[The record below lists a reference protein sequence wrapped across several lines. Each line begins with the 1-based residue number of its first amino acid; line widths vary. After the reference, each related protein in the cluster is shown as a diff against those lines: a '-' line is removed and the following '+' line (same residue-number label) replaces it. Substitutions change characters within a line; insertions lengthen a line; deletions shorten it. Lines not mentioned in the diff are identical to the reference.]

1 MNAPGRP
8 RRRRAGDDRKA
19 SGDEGE
25 NRARAHLEAAGLT
38 LVAKNWK
45 APPRPGFGGHGGELD
60 LVMRDGEILV
70 IVEVR
75 TARAGFAGG
84 ASYTVGPAKRRRLS
98 VLAQLFLMSSSWRP
112 RAIRFDVV
120 AFDRT
125 QRQDQAEPVT
135 TLRWFK
141 NAFTV

>member
-1 MNAPGRP
+1 MSAPARP
-8 RRRRAGDDRKA
+8 RRRRPGDDRKA

-25 NRARAHLEAAGLT
+25 HRAQAHLEAAGLT

-60 LVMRDGEILV
+60 LVMRDGEVLV

-98 VLAQLFLMSSSWRP
+98 VLAQLFLMSSGWRP

-125 QRQDQAEPVT
+125 RPDDQAEPVT

-141 NAFTV
+141 NAFAV

>member
-1 MNAPGRP
+1 MSVPGRP
-8 RRRRAGDDRKA
+8 RRRRTGDDRKA

-25 NRARAHLEAAGLT
+25 ARARAHLEAAGLV
-38 LVAKNWK
+38 LIAQNWK

-60 LVMRDGEILV
+60 LVMRDGEVLV

-84 ASYTVGPAKRRRLS
+84 AAYTVGPAKRRRLS
-98 VLAQLFLMSSSWRP
+98 VLAQLFLVSSSWRP
-112 RAIRFDVV
+112 RAVRFDVV
-120 AFDRT
+120 AFDRAQVSGQT
-125 QRQDQAEPVT
+125 EPVT

-141 NAFTV
+141 NAFAV

>member
-1 MNAPGRP
+1 MSEPESP
-8 RRRRAGDDRKA
+8 KRRRRDDRKA

-25 NRARAHLEAAGLT
+25 SRARAHLEAAGLT

-60 LVMRDGEILV
+60 LVMRDGEVLV

-75 TARAGFAGG
+75 SARAGFAGG
-84 ASYTVGPAKRRRLS
+84 AAYTVGPAKRRRLS
-98 VLAQLFLMSSSWRP
+98 VLAQLFLASSSWRP
-112 RAIRFDVV
+112 RGVRFDVV

-125 QRQDQAEPVT
+125 QREGRDEPVT